1 MEVFGCRGSR
11 DLSAS
16 HSAIGVANFG
26 SYLGDMPEHENP
38 RITARVKCGLNPEAA
53 ITVHPQYGHDPTL
66 VHMLL
71 RFCERPV
78 VMDEDEQILE
88 FPPRG
93 VTSLMVS

>member
-1 MEVFGCRGSR
+1 
-11 DLSAS
+11 
-16 HSAIGVANFG
+16 
-26 SYLGDMPEHENP
+26 MPEHGNP

-53 ITVHPQYGHDPTL
+53 IAVHPQYGHDPTL

-71 RFCERPV
+71 RLALFSCERPV
-78 VMDEDEQILE
+78 VMDKDEQILE